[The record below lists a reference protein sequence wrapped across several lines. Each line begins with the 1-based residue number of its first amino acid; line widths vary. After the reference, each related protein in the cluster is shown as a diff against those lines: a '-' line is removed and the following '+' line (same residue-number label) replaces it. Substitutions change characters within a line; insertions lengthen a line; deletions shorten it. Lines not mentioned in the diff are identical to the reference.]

1 MTEYIHAVLGGIDP
15 ELVELADRPPKKRVS
30 RRVRGALVAACLCVT
45 LVAAACAAALSG
57 VFVGEPGSFE
67 VGDMTLDGVR
77 LVVGGAELFPW
88 DDFDPE
94 FRERAREQMEES
106 RRRGETAPITYYG
119 WARASEQM
127 GFPLADSSYLAGCV
141 DINCSVWVFDSQV
154 RVMSMRRVDGVNVD
168 LYAVISL
175 ENSMSTKL
183 ENVIAPQGDDSTAGT
198 EACTMPDGS
207 SAVIYSYRNN
217 GKVYYTACFVLDG
230 VVYMVNVEET
240 AEYDESRAALL
251 RSILSGF
258 ES

>member
-45 LVAAACAAALSG
+45 LVAACAAALSG

-67 VGDMTLDGVR
+67 VGGVTLEGVR
-77 LVVGGAELFPW
+77 LVIDGTELFSW

-94 FRERAREQMEES
+94 FRERAREQMEENQQ
-106 RRRGETAPITYYG
+106 RGESRSITYYG

-141 DINCSVWVFDSQV
+141 DINCEVWVVEGMVSA
-154 RVMSMRRVDGVNVD
+154 SSARRVDGVNVD
-168 LYAVISL
+168 LYALISL
-175 ENSMSTKL
+175 ENSYGTKL
-183 ENVIAPQGDDSTAGT
+183 ENVIAPYGEDGVT
-198 EACTMPDGS
+198 ETETCTMPDGS

-217 GKVYYTACFVLDG
+217 RKVQYDSCFVLDG
-230 VVYMVNVEET
+230 VVYMVGVEGT
-240 AEYDESRAALL
+240 PEYDEGRVALL
-251 RSILSGF
+251 RSILAGF

>member
-30 RRVRGALVAACLCVT
+30 RRVRGALIAACLCVT

-57 VFVGEPGSFE
+57 VFVGEPGPFE
-67 VGDMTLDGVR
+67 VGGETLDGVK
-77 LVVGGAELFPW
+77 LVIDGAEVFSW
-88 DDFDPE
+88 DDFAPE
-94 FRERAREQMEES
+94 FRERAREQMEENQ
-106 RRRGETAPITYYG
+106 RRGETAPITYYG

-141 DINCSVWVFDSQV
+141 DINCTVWVFDSQV
-154 RVMSMRRVDGVNVD
+154 RVMSMRRADGVNVG
-168 LYAVISL
+168 LFAFISL
-175 ENSMSTKL
+175 ENLMDAKL
-183 ENVIAPQGDDSTAGT
+183 ENVIAPQGDDGMTKT

-230 VVYMVNVEET
+230 VVYMVNVGET